1 MLGKLKAGSQNGAG
15 DKREAARV
23 GGETLRQAELQ
34 IVDSNRPA
42 ANWQVGQ
49 QVAGGGVTGLVV
61 QETGVGSDNAPISAE
76 SCSGVALCGR
86 TGSAVLVLCGRSQD
100 VRLTPCWSSQ
110 LKDGCKDSE

>member
-49 QVAGGGVTGLVV
+49 QVAGGGWRGWRCRE
-61 QETGVGSDNAPISAE
+61 QG
-76 SCSGVALCGR
+76 
-86 TGSAVLVLCGRSQD
+86 
-100 VRLTPCWSSQ
+100 
-110 LKDGCKDSE
+110 